1 MSIRDNRRL
10 VRASPQRHGFTK
22 GSTVVA
28 GTTRLTWLMRRLSR
42 MYWREVPYRAAS
54 VGRALLQSRGLMT
67 ANGASLRVD
76 QPRHGM
82 PWCRVPAS
90 TAATAG
96 YADVLV
102 QADRLLAGRLEAFGR

>member
-42 MYWREVPYRAAS
+42 MYWREVPYRAAG
-54 VGRALLQSRGLMT
+54 VGRALLQSRGLFT
-67 ANGASLRVD
+67 AKAVPSTQAARSGAA
-76 QPRHGM
+76 
-82 PWCRVPAS
+82 WCAAPAS
-90 TAATAG
+90 REGHAALFAA
-96 YADVLV
+96 AD
-102 QADRLLAGRLEAFGR
+102 